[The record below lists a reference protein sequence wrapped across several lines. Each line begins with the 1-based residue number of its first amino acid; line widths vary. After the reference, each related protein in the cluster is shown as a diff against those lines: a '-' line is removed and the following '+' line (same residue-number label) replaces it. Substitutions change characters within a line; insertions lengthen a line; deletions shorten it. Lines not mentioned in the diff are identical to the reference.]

1 MQESW
6 ISVAGI
12 HEAGCRKAGG
22 PLQDYVRLYA
32 RAGGQLQECWGSWT
46 IAKGQLQDV
55 LRLVEVKLEGSCRK
69 VTG

>member
-6 ISVAGI
+6 RSVAGI
-12 HEAGCRKAGG
+12 LEVGCRKAGG
-22 PLQDYVRLYA
+22 ELQEYLRLYA

-55 LRLVEVKLEGSCRK
+55 LRLAAVKLEGSCIN
-69 VTG
+69 V